1 MSFGFGVNDFIQ
13 VSQLAFKLYRKCRES
28 PRDFAN
34 LTSEVANLQ
43 VVIDDVRLTIREE
56 QLDQERTEEIL
67 HLGQSCYD
75 CLLELEALLRRY
87 HSLGTRSKRTFDRI
101 GFERDRVNEIRQRV
115 IANTGLLNAFTSS
128 LTRSSV
134 VRLEATLNRFIE
146 EYITGRREGS
156 VASKATTVISKVTID
171 SIQKEDD
178 DVWQEIINEL
188 QEDGITAEQIFENK
202 QLIKERILVQSVRD
216 IYRDAPENLSMIK
229 AASSHLW
236 DSTVDVNYE
245 VQDANSLSY
254 HENLSRKKRMEPI
267 IKQINQTLDQLTRLE
282 SSFKF
287 ETSEGDTPYIW
298 VCKDEDVQKASSL
311 SKELDHGTGD
321 LQVIFRDFGTIVLC
335 NIEDRMKIIVR
346 EVKARERSKSILS
359 SWDELEASLVDGLD
373 VTTEDTQRHQE
384 AIQSF
389 LRLLTDDEEVRD
401 VEAQARVD
409 TSSITESSRSRV
421 QFPPFNPP
429 PTPPKDNGRLI
440 DPAKSKSSLSS
451 SDALS
456 LSRPVPASKVKPK
469 RTSVLFVD
477 LSNTERSPMAQ
488 AYLEHLMREHVTLA
502 ACFSRVLSAGL
513 SASKPG
519 VPLPAGVEFLLR
531 DYGISEDFQHTSRR
545 LEKRDVER
553 FEYILAM
560 NQAQIDE
567 ILSRYPVR
575 AETAQNGEISQ
586 GPFREDLAEHVV
598 LLGSFGGH
606 GPREVTHPESINGSR
621 FFHIGSKRIYPGYDK
636 SLQEIKVYIA
646 DFIHDL
652 TGFDLH
658 SLETEG
664 HEEQDSRDTSRYVS
678 EDEDYSSVFQDQVR
692 WSFEDERPGFDE
704 LVRAVSKF
712 EESTESSSPAHHGDP
727 FPSPDTPITVRIKP
741 EPQATDSDEE
751 FLHKYHEQFDELVR
765 LLLTDVGDSSL
776 SSLRQNVLDWEGDN
790 TRNLLSVNTGGVQ
803 WVLEKI
809 NSDSNDGCQLC
820 LENRSRSG
828 YVRDNQLNYIT
839 TEEADLLCK
848 YLNIAIQHSRNQPG
862 VTEDE
867 ARSLE
872 HIRDHP
878 LPRPNAP
885 PSIKDDVSVSV
896 RDDKR
901 SLTHDVALIRQRDA
915 QNGPTQRSNTQASV
929 DSPGFSPRR
938 QPLIRRV
945 TEGDDTVGDLRKESS
960 PEPKRE
966 HKVSNASESTIRAA
980 LATNPAPKT
989 KPLKDKRAVT
999 KEGAS
1004 PSRGKTPLPPVKKVS
1019 ILFLSTAQLH
1029 GCLIAEVYLA
1039 SLVSRSL
1046 ALANKIYDV
1055 VSAGI
1060 SPLTPSDRFNPKKLH
1075 RLFKAHNL
1083 LNSWPQLPERVLLPE
1098 DVVDFD
1104 FVLLMNGAEGE
1115 ALYRCWGEENEEEW
1129 REMVENARGDG
1140 GRGGDWRSNFKTKV
1154 LDLGAFR
1161 PGSRPPRPQI
1171 AADQQGKNPKEG
1183 PLMDPV
1189 QPDQQ
1194 STATAAFG
1202 VRQARFEEHF
1212 DEVKE
1217 AVDGFLSVELGFEVE
1232 RMAFERGR
1240 SGVGPVG

>member
-1 MSFGFGVNDFIQ
+1 M
-13 VSQLAFKLYRKCRES
+13 
-28 PRDFAN
+28 
-34 LTSEVANLQ
+34 
-43 VVIDDVRLTIREE
+43 
-56 QLDQERTEEIL
+56 
-67 HLGQSCYD
+67 
-75 CLLELEALLRRY
+75 
-87 HSLGTRSKRTFDRI
+87 
-101 GFERDRVNEIRQRV
+101 
-115 IANTGLLNAFTSS
+115 
-128 LTRSSV
+128 
-134 VRLEATLNRFIE
+134 
-146 EYITGRREGS
+146 
-156 VASKATTVISKVTID
+156 
-171 SIQKEDD
+171 
-178 DVWQEIINEL
+178 
-188 QEDGITAEQIFENK
+188 
-202 QLIKERILVQSVRD
+202 
-216 IYRDAPENLSMIK
+216 
-229 AASSHLW
+229 
-236 DSTVDVNYE
+236 DVNYE

-267 IKQINQTLDQLTRLE
+267 IKEINQTLDQLTRLE

-287 ETSEGDTPYIW
+287 ETSEGEVPYIW
-298 VCKDEDVQKASSL
+298 VCKDENVQKASRL
-311 SKELDHGTGD
+311 SKELDRGTSD

-359 SWDELEASLVDGLD
+359 SWDELESSLVDELD

-421 QFPPFNPP
+421 KFPPFNPP
-429 PTPPKDNGRLI
+429 PTPPKDNDRPI

-451 SDALS
+451 SDVLS
-456 LSRPVPASKVKPK
+456 LGAPVPASKLKPK

-531 DYGISEDFQHTSRR
+531 DYGISENFQHTSRR

-567 ILSRYPVR
+567 ILSRYPIR
-575 AETAQNGEISQ
+575 AEAARNGEVTQ

-636 SLQEIKVYIA
+636 SLQEIKAFIA

-652 TGFDLH
+652 TGYDLH

-664 HEEQDSRDTSRYVS
+664 LEEQDSRDTSRYVS
-678 EDEDYSSVFQDQVR
+678 EDEDYSSVFQDQAR

-741 EPQATDSDEE
+741 EPQASDSDEE

-809 NSDSNDGCQLC
+809 NSDSNDGCRLC
-820 LENRSRSG
+820 LENGTRSG

-862 VTEDE
+862 VTDDE
-867 ARSLE
+867 ARALE

-878 LPRPNAP
+878 LPRPKAP

-896 RDDKR
+896 RDEKR

-915 QNGPTQRSNTQASV
+915 QNGPSQRTNAQV
-929 DSPGFSPRR
+929 NVRSPGFSPRR

-945 TEGDDTVGDLRKESS
+945 TEGDDTVGDSRKEPS

-966 HKVSNASESTIRAA
+966 HKVSNVSEATIRAA
-980 LATNPAPKT
+980 LAGNANPKT
-989 KPLKDKRAVT
+989 KPVKDKKAAA
-999 KEGAS
+999 KEGTS
-1004 PSRGKTPLPPVKKVS
+1004 PSRGKTPMPPVTKVS
-1019 ILFLSTAQLH
+1019 ILFLSTAQLRKSSPFP
-1029 GCLIAEVYLA
+1029 LLT
-1039 SLVSRSL
+1039 LPLFLRSL
-1046 ALANKIYDV
+1046 YP
-1055 VSAGI
+1055 
-1060 SPLTPSDRFNPKKLH
+1060 PLPNIPQPLPP
-1075 RLFKAHNL
+1075 
-1083 LNSWPQLPERVLLPE
+1083 LN
-1098 DVVDFD
+1098 
-1104 FVLLMNGAEGE
+1104 
-1115 ALYRCWGEENEEEW
+1115 
-1129 REMVENARGDG
+1129 
-1140 GRGGDWRSNFKTKV
+1140 
-1154 LDLGAFR
+1154 
-1161 PGSRPPRPQI
+1161 
-1171 AADQQGKNPKEG
+1171 
-1183 PLMDPV
+1183 
-1189 QPDQQ
+1189 
-1194 STATAAFG
+1194 
-1202 VRQARFEEHF
+1202 
-1212 DEVKE
+1212 
-1217 AVDGFLSVELGFEVE
+1217 
-1232 RMAFERGR
+1232 
-1240 SGVGPVG
+1240 